1 MNSYELSRN
10 WFDFSFSNPD
20 LIKPIHSAIYFFAIE
35 HCNRLGWKDKF
46 GFPSQMVM
54 EAIGVKNW
62 RTYSSALSEL
72 VDWEFIKMIEIS
84 KNQYSAN
91 VIAIVKNTKAKSKAL
106 DKALQKHSTKH
117 SQKQGQSIVSI
128 DKQLNN
134 QQQTIEQLNNDFLE
148 TDNKIDFDFFWNLY
162 DKKVGDLKKCKKKW
176 DGFDFEKQSKI
187 LHHVEKYVQS
197 TPDKKFRANPETYF
211 NQERWLNEI
220 IIENNG
226 SNKGNNAKGGVTN
239 EELAKIFFD
248 HAVKQREQNGSN

>member
-10 WFDFSFSNPD
+10 FIDYSFENPEK
-20 LIKPIHSAIYFFAIE
+20 IKSIHYAIFFFTIE
-35 HCNRLGWKDKF
+35 HCNRLGWKEKF
-46 GFPSQMVM
+46 GLPSQMVM

-62 RTYSSALSEL
+62 RTYSAGLNDL
-72 VDWEFIKMIEIS
+72 VDFGFIKMIEIS
-84 KNQYSAN
+84 KNQYSSN
-91 VIAIVKNTKAKSKAL
+91 IVAIVNFTKADTKAL
-106 DKALQKHSTKH
+106 DKALSNHLQKH